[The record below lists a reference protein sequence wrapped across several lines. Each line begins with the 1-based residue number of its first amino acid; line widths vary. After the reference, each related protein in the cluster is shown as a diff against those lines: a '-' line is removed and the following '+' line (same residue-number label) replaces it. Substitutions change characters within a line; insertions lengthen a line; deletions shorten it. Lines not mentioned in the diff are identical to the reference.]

1 MTSIQL
7 PAYAYIPG
15 QNERHPED
23 AFDLI
28 SNTAIAGNSAEQLSH
43 CDAFQAGL
51 LFLDKGYYWEA
62 HEVLEPVWM
71 LLDAG
76 SVERKFVQGL
86 IQIANGYLK
95 LRMGKPKAAK
105 RLVDHARSLIPDDGS
120 KIIMSLEVSEVSG
133 WIDRLEVNVKKCII
147 MRN

>member
-7 PAYAYIPG
+7 PNHAYIPG

-28 SNTAIAGNSAEQLSH
+28 SNTVIAGNSAEQLSQ

-71 LLDAG
+71 HLDAG

-86 IQIANGYLK
+86 IQIANGRLK
-95 LRMGKPKAAK
+95 LQMGKPKAVR

-120 KIIMSLEVSEVSG
+120 KIIMSLKVNEVRG
-133 WIDRLEVNVKKCII
+133 WIDRLEASANEAL
-147 MRN
+147 